1 MVCTWRAGDSSADT
15 TYRLHLCNEE
25 KSYCEII
32 DTGTSTQLIIDR
44 QEIHIDKNYTAWV
57 QSCLQGHCHSSSNIT
72 LIPFY
77 SIKYNPPSS
86 EAVEFSRFNGT
97 LRMTWKNPE
106 NQPLR
111 KEARY
116 KSRIHFKWTTGD
128 CNLQEDA
135 GDSEMCTLSLADNTA
150 YEIQLRHKSHDS
162 RSHWSEWCDTIS
174 VPAKLQESPEL
185 HYSVGE
191 ISKDGQRNLSFH
203 WEKAAADQGNVNY
216 ILRVRMLSCL
226 CEGDQKPLDIPENK
240 TSGSVLISG
249 AVYNFSIEAVNK
261 DGRAPV
267 QSYMIDSDLHTG
279 DDLVKISPSSSNN
292 VTVGWKFKKRSRFY
306 CIEWQPLAESP
317 ASSKC
322 VKGKFLEGQNLTFTG
337 TVESAKCYRI
347 AAYSRQNKSWSS
359 LGSAYYLKPS
369 KDRGHSNISM
379 LNITA
384 HSATVMW
391 DGSLHNACSSL
402 LLTCYI
408 VKHAAENATS
418 EGQMANT
425 SMTYYT
431 LKNLL
436 SGTKYVVEVIGQ
448 TKYGEMLSIGQR
460 HFMTQETDEI
470 SPDWIPLAISL
481 ILVVFAT
488 GGVCSCRKRIKSR
501 LCPVVPDPYDS
512 NATKF
517 PTVEPDLV
525 ATPKALLTST
535 VSSEETEAVEALMV
549 SFSPEKESPVV
560 NRELSRDY
568 NISVEKAEAE
578 VLMDRQATTTTEA
591 EIEIDADLPFEY
603 RRQMLLT
610 SIVGEREDEKDLGEM
625 FGDSDQNESDKKDTE
640 LFINTDFSMVPSSLF
655 TLQLKVNLF
664 SPNE

>member
-1 MVCTWRAGDSSADT
+1 MLPVMFLLLAANALRGCAQKSPTDLICYLKYDFTCMVCTWRAGDSSADT

-267 QSYMIDSDLHTG
+267 QSYMIDSDLH
-279 DDLVKISPSSSNN
+279 
-292 VTVGWKFKKRSRFY
+292 
-306 CIEWQPLAESP
+306 
-317 ASSKC
+317 
-322 VKGKFLEGQNLTFTG
+322 TG